1 MSLRAAQEKS
11 VMVILSQVLEHGQM
25 EGWELEAKG
34 GVMTADG
41 LDGRNLHL
49 LNTQKRRTLASNSMP
64 HLIWAIIVGD
74 YVETLCGV

>member
-1 MSLRAAQEKS
+1 
-11 VMVILSQVLEHGQM
+11 M
-25 EGWELEAKG
+25 EGWEEEAKG

-64 HLIWAIIVGD
+64 HLIWAIIVGN